1 MKRLWLVGVFFIFLV
16 GGVLV
21 QHAGRTGFTPDAAP
35 EQAAEQVSE
44 QSTQRTGR
52 EAQQDQKVRQDPNAD
67 ASGQQVSSVPP
78 AQPGPPQA
86 DKNGTGTA
94 VSEEAGRA
102 PEAVAVQT
110 SASDPADRSRLPK
123 AQPDVS
129 DSVSGEE
136 TSLPPDT
143 AVPGAETSAQAPS
156 TGLIEEAQPDGA
168 PGEEVVK
175 GTVEKGDTISKI
187 LENTGSE
194 GIYQYISAARQ
205 VFSMRSFR
213 EGQPY
218 VIVTDSASGRVK
230 RFEYEIDSR
239 RRLVVEGVEEP
250 VARVEAIEYVT
261 LLSTVEA
268 TISDNL
274 FQAVADVGESPQMAL
289 QLADLFGAE
298 INFIR
303 DLQEG
308 DSFSVLVE
316 KRYREGEYKGYGR
329 VLAAHFT
336 NKGKTFEAYL
346 FRDGSGR
353 AQYYNR
359 KGENLRKTLLQ
370 APLAFTRVTSR
381 FTSSRKHPILGYSR
395 PHMGVDYGAPT
406 GTPVKAVGE
415 GVVTKRSWGG
425 GYGNQI
431 IVKHVAGLESMY
443 SHLSGYAR
451 GLRQGQRVR
460 QGQVIGFVGS
470 TGLSTGPHLDFR
482 LRQNGK
488 FINPTKAINPRGE
501 PVSARHMAAFEKV
514 VAEELAYLKDRK
526 PLAEYTVDSVVPENA
541 VLTDN
546 APDAEKEKKPEP
558 KNAAVGAKLFGI
570 RPSRTI
576 YV

>member
-1 MKRLWLVGVFFIFLV
+1 MKRLWLVGIFLILLV
-16 GGVLV
+16 MGVLV
-21 QHAGRTGFTPDAAP
+21 QHAGRTGFTPAEKP
-35 EQAAEQVSE
+35 EQQQNAAAEPE
-44 QSTQRTGR
+44 
-52 EAQQDQKVRQDPNAD
+52 
-67 ASGQQVSSVPP
+67 ASGPPDSSLSALPDVPP
-78 AQPGPPQA
+78 ASPQA
-86 DKNGTGTA
+86 SA
-94 VSEEAGRA
+94 SAEAGRA
-102 PEAVAVQT
+102 PEAVAVED
-110 SASDPADRSRLPK
+110 SAGVRLP
-123 AQPDVS
+123 QPVPGSSTDAS
-129 DSVSGEE
+129 GTVSGNSAPQPAL
-136 TSLPPDT
+136 TPDT
-143 AVPGAETSAQAPS
+143 PLVFPSLDQPATTASTEEQA
-156 TGLIEEAQPDGA
+156 DGTA
-168 PGEEVVK
+168 SGEEVVK

-187 LENTGSE
+187 LEGTGSE

-218 VIVTDSASGRVK
+218 AIVTDTASGRVK
-230 RFEYEIDSR
+230 RFEYEIDNR

-261 LLSTVEA
+261 LLGTVEA

-289 QLADLFGAE
+289 QLAELFGAE

-329 VLAAHFT
+329 ILAAHFT

-346 FRDGSGR
+346 FRDGSER

-415 GVVTKRSWGG
+415 GTVTKRGWAG

-470 TGLSTGPHLDFR
+470 TGLATGPHLDFR
-482 LRQNGK
+482 LRQNGN
-488 FINPTKAINPRGE
+488 FINPTKAINPRGA
-501 PVSARHMAAFEKV
+501 PVSAKRRAAFEKT
-514 VAEELAYLKDRK
+514 VAEELAYLQGRR
-526 PLAEYTVDSVVPENA
+526 PLAGYTVDSVVPEHP

-546 APDAEKEKKPEP
+546 TPDTEQEKKPAR
-558 KNAAVGAKLFGI
+558 KKRRG
-570 RPSRTI
+570 
-576 YV
+576 

>member
-1 MKRLWLVGVFFIFLV
+1 MKRLWLVGIFLILLV

-21 QHAGRTGFTPDAAP
+21 QHAGRTGSAPAEKP
-35 EQAAEQVSE
+35 EQRQNATARPEASGPLDAPLLAVPDVPARAAEAVSA
-44 QSTQRTGR
+44 S
-52 EAQQDQKVRQDPNAD
+52 P
-67 ASGQQVSSVPP
+67 ASG
-78 AQPGPPQA
+78 
-86 DKNGTGTA
+86 
-94 VSEEAGRA
+94 EAARE
-102 PEAVAVQT
+102 PEAVAVE
-110 SASDPADRSRLPK
+110 APAGPQLP
-123 AQPDVS
+123 QPMPGSSEDAPER
-129 DSVSGEE
+129 VSGN
-136 TSLPPDT
+136 SALQPPLAPDAPQ
-143 AVPGAETSAQAPS
+143 AVPSPDQPS
-156 TGLIEEAQPDGA
+156 TAAGTGEKADDGTA

-187 LENTGSE
+187 LEETGSE
-194 GIYQYISAARQ
+194 GIHQYISAARQ

-218 VIVTDSASGRVK
+218 AIVTDTVSGRVK
-230 RFEYEIDSR
+230 RFEYEIDNR

-250 VARVEAIEYVT
+250 VARVEVIEYVT
-261 LLSTVEA
+261 LLGTVEA

-289 QLADLFGAE
+289 QLAELFGAE

-329 VLAAHFT
+329 ILAAHFT

-346 FRDGSGR
+346 FRDGSER

-370 APLAFTRVTSR
+370 APLAFTRLTSR
-381 FTSSRKHPILGYSR
+381 FTHSRKHPILGHSR
-395 PHMGVDYGAPT
+395 PHLGVDYGAPT

-415 GVVTKRSWGG
+415 GTVTKRGWAG

-482 LRQNGK
+482 LRQNGN
-488 FINPTKAINPRGE
+488 FINPTKAINPRGA
-501 PVSARHMAAFEKV
+501 PVSAKRRAAFEKT
-514 VAEELAYLKDRK
+514 VAEELAYLQGRR
-526 PLAEYTVDSVVPENA
+526 PLAGYTVDSVVPEHP

-546 APDAEKEKKPEP
+546 TQDTEQEKKPVR
-558 KNAAVGAKLFGI
+558 KKRRRN
-570 RPSRTI
+570 
-576 YV
+576 

>member
-1 MKRLWLVGVFFIFLV
+1 MKRLWLVGVFLILLV

-21 QHAGRTGFTPDAAP
+21 QHAGRTGFKTDATPG
-35 EQAAEQVSE
+35 QATEQVSE
-44 QSTQRTGR
+44 QSTRITDQ
-52 EAQQDQKVRQDPNAD
+52 EKQQDQKVRQGPSAD
-67 ASGQQVSSVPP
+67 AGGRALLSVQP
-78 AQPGPPQA
+78 AQPGPPLA
-86 DKNGTGTA
+86 DKNGTGA
-94 VSEEAGRA
+94 AASEEAGRA
-102 PEAVAVQT
+102 PEALQT
-110 SASDPADRSRLPK
+110 PASDPALGSRLPE
-123 AQPDVS
+123 ARPDVS
-129 DSVSGEE
+129 ASVSGEG

-143 AVPGAETSAQAPS
+143 AVPGAQTTAQAAGQTPS
-156 TGLIEEAQPDGA
+156 TDLAEEAQPGGA
-168 PGEEVVK
+168 LGDEVVK

-261 LLSTVEA
+261 LLNTVEA

-431 IVKHVAGLESMY
+431 IIKHVAGLESMY

-451 GLRQGQRVR
+451 SLRQGQRVR

-488 FINPTKAINPRGE
+488 FINPTKAINPRGA
-501 PVSARHMAAFEKV
+501 PVSSRRMAAFEKV
-514 VAEELAYLKDRK
+514 VAEELAYLKGRK

-541 VLTDN
+541 VSTDN
-546 APDAEKEKKPEP
+546 APDAEKEKKSEEP
-558 KNAAVGAKLFGI
+558 KK
-570 RPSRTI
+570 RRRRS
-576 YV
+576 

>member
-1 MKRLWLVGVFFIFLV
+1 MKRLWLVGVFLILLV

-21 QHAGRTGFTPDAAP
+21 QHAGRTGFKTDATPG
-35 EQAAEQVSE
+35 QATEQVSE
-44 QSTQRTGR
+44 QSTRITDQ
-52 EAQQDQKVRQDPNAD
+52 EKQQDQKVRQGPSAD
-67 ASGQQVSSVPP
+67 AGGRALLSVPP
-78 AQPGPPQA
+78 AQPGPPLA
-86 DKNGTGTA
+86 DKNGTGA
-94 VSEEAGRA
+94 AASEEDGRA
-102 PEAVAVQT
+102 PEALQT
-110 SASDPADRSRLPK
+110 PASDPAVGSRLPE
-123 AQPDVS
+123 ARPDVS
-129 DSVSGEE
+129 ASVSGEG

-143 AVPGAETSAQAPS
+143 AVPGAQTTAQAAGQTPS
-156 TGLIEEAQPDGA
+156 TDLAGEAQPGGA
-168 PGEEVVK
+168 LGDEVVK

-261 LLSTVEA
+261 LLNTVEA

-431 IVKHVAGLESMY
+431 IIKHVAGLESMY

-451 GLRQGQRVR
+451 SLRQGQRVR

-488 FINPTKAINPRGE
+488 FINPTKAINPRGA
-501 PVSARHMAAFEKV
+501 PVSSRRMAAFEKV
-514 VAEELAYLKDRK
+514 VAEELAYLKGRK

-541 VLTDN
+541 VSTDN
-546 APDAEKEKKPEP
+546 APDAEKEKKSEEP
-558 KNAAVGAKLFGI
+558 KK
-570 RPSRTI
+570 RRRRS
-576 YV
+576 